1 MTTVPFMTLREQV
14 VELRPEIDAAVARVL
29 ASGWYLLGKELETF
43 ERDWAA
49 YCGAQHAVGLANGLD
64 AIHLAL
70 RAVGVGPGDEVLVP
84 SHTYI
89 ASWLGVMQA
98 GAVPVPV
105 ECDLATANLDP
116 ARLAAALTPRTKA
129 VLPVHLYGQAAEIDA
144 IVAFARAHRLLVV
157 EDAAQAHGARCRG
170 RRVGAHGDA
179 VAWSFY
185 PTKNLGALG
194 DAGAVTT
201 NRADVADRLRV
212 LRNYGQRERY
222 ICEEV
227 GVNSRM
233 EELHAAVLGVKLR
246 HLDAWNARRVRQ
258 AERYRRELAG
268 LPDLVLPA
276 VPAWAEP
283 VWHLFV
289 VRHPRRDALQA
300 ALRSAE
306 IQSIAHYPVPCH
318 RQQAMAGLGLTAGSL
333 PIAER
338 LAAEVLSLPL
348 GPHLTEAEQ
357 TRVISA
363 VRAAC

>member
-1 MTTVPFMTLREQV
+1 MTVPFMSLGDQV
-14 VELRPEIDAAVARVL
+14 AELRPEIDAAIAHVL
-29 ASGWYLLGKELETF
+29 DSGWYLLGKELEAF

-49 YCGAQHAVGLANGLD
+49 YCGARHTVGLANGLD

-70 RAVGVGPGDEVLVP
+70 RAVGIGPGDEVLVP

-89 ASWLGVMQA
+89 ASWLGIMQA

-105 ECDLATANLDP
+105 ECDPATANINP
-116 ARLAAALTPRTKA
+116 ARLAAALTPRTRA
-129 VLPVHLYGQAAEIDA
+129 VLPVHLYGQPADIDA
-144 IVAFARAHRLLVV
+144 VVAFAREHGLKVV

-170 RRVGAHGDA
+170 RRLGAHGDA

-201 NRADVADRLRV
+201 DDADVADRLRM

-222 ICEEV
+222 ICEAV
-227 GVNSRM
+227 GLNSRM

-246 HLDAWNARRVRQ
+246 HLDAWNARRGRQ
-258 AERYRRELAG
+258 AERYVRELAG
-268 LPDLVLPA
+268 VPGLTLPV

-289 VRHPRRDALQA
+289 VRHVRRDAIRA
-300 ALRSAE
+300 ALTAE
-306 IQSIAHYPVPCH
+306 GIQSIVHYPVPCH
-318 RQQAMAGLGLTAGSL
+318 RQQAMAALNIPAGAL

-338 LAAEVLSLPL
+338 LAAEVLSLPI
-348 GPHLTEAEQ
+348 GPHLSDEAQ
-357 TRVISA
+357 TRVISV